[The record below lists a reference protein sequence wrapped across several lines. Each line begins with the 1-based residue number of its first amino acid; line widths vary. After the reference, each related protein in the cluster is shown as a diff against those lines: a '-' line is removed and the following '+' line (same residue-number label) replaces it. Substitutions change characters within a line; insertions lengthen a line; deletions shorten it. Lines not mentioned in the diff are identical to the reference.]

1 MPYKSEKIKLPR
13 EYDKRIRFTD
23 EKKAKASLLYS
34 QGESIRKIAKILEVN
49 KRTIQFYFFPDRLKK
64 NIELRKERGGSK
76 IYYDKEK
83 HTKAIKDLRHRKQ
96 ELYLKGI
103 LKND

>member
-49 KRTIQFYFFPDRLKK
+49 KRTIQFYFFPERLEK
-64 NIELRKERGGSK
+64 NIKLRKERGGSK
-76 IYYDKEK
+76 IYYNKEK
-83 HTKAIKDLRHRKQ
+83 NTKAQREHRKYKQ
-96 ELYLKGI
+96 NLFLKGE
-103 LKND
+103 LKCI